1 MTHHDHSLEISG
13 LRSYFT
19 GTLSRCLIA
28 VIPGLFSAQ
37 TFAAGIDQIY
47 AHGSSETAG
56 IILNLSPDSD
66 RGETAN
72 PRIVQFTNKPD
83 FSTPMTSRTLTVAAS
98 DADFTSIEAVV
109 NAALLGDEI
118 MVSPSTYVGS
128 CAIERYT

>member
-19 GTLSRCLIA
+19 GALSRCLIA

-37 TFAAGIDQIY
+37 AFAAGIDQIDT
-47 AHGSSETAG
+47 HGSSETAG
-56 IILNLSPDSD
+56 IILYLSPDSD
-66 RGETAN
+66 GGETAN
-72 PRIVQFTNKPD
+72 PRIVQFTTKPD

-98 DADFTSIEAVV
+98 GADFISIEAAV
-109 NAALLGDEI
+109 NAALPGDEV
-118 MVSPSTYVGS
+118 MVSPGTYIGS